1 MSVINHT
8 YNSDKIDSLKS
19 VLLSK
24 AQKGKPADYEI
35 RVDGLAVVSRTNEVE
50 QFDDY
55 KEHVR
60 DFTHI
65 VSVLLY
71 EGQSRNNTHHMFI
84 RPTEVKKQWQ
94 DINPQEVIN
103 EKIEHEK
110 KKWENEQ
117 LKKEVE
123 RLSKKVEEERT
134 KKEEK
139 AELVE
144 ELQSKIRHRDANW
157 GSIASYAV
165 EGVVRRG
172 IPFIAKFPGAEGLA
186 KLLEENDQMAEGE
199 RESYFFKKKAKK
211 SIVPENTPLPTQ
223 NHVRTEVAESSDTL
237 NIAQMLEKEF
247 SKEKMGAISEILVA
261 LAKQP
266 ESIEAA
272 QAFLNQKDGAPQVAN
287 KAKRIAAVKAIAAKL
302 NGLYHSTLEWV
313 KQKYRLIIFYV
324 KCIKYLKRMK

>member
-1 MSVINHT
+1 
-8 YNSDKIDSLKS
+8 
-19 VLLSK
+19 
-24 AQKGKPADYEI
+24 
-35 RVDGLAVVSRTNEVE
+35 
-50 QFDDY
+50 
-55 KEHVR
+55 
-60 DFTHI
+60 
-65 VSVLLY
+65 
-71 EGQSRNNTHHMFI
+71 
-84 RPTEVKKQWQ
+84 
-94 DINPQEVIN
+94 VIN

-123 RLSKKVEEERT
+123 RLSIKVEAERA

-139 AELVE
+139 AELIE

-186 KLLEENDQMAEGE
+186 KLLDENDQMAEGE

-211 SIVPENTPLPTQ
+211 SIVAEINPTPSQ
-223 NHVRTEVAESSDTL
+223 NAARTEVQETSETL

-272 QAFLNQKDGAPQVAN
+272 QAFLNKKVDAPQVVN
-287 KAKRIAAVKAIAAKL
+287 RAKRIATAKAIAAKL
-302 NGLYHSTLEWV
+302 NGLYHSMLELV
-313 KQKYRLIIFYV
+313 KQKYLQIIFYV